1 MDQSKSSAIGRREG
15 YDFIISGAGCAGLS
29 LLMHMIESGKFVN
42 KKILLV
48 DKEEKNK
55 NDRTWCFWESRPGLF
70 NPIVFKQWNKMWY
83 HDTGYSKLME
93 IDPYAYKMIR
103 GIDFYNYCFASI
115 HMQKNIDLQFG
126 NVENMES
133 GNEKATLT
141 IDGKKIT
148 ADYIF
153 NSILFKKPELKNKEY
168 YLLQH
173 FKGWIIET
181 GKPAF
186 NPSEATMMDF
196 RLEQKGGVTF
206 IYIMPLTETKALVEY
221 TLFTENLLT
230 PGEYNDA
237 LKNYISHF
245 LKINDYKI
253 SDEEF
258 GIIPM
263 TNHRFSSANDRVIN
277 IGTAGGQTK
286 GSSGYTFKFIQKN
299 SADIVDQLIK
309 TRRPGLNK
317 SSSRFRFYD
326 SVLLNILYHKKLSGP
341 EIFTPIIK
349 KNKPQPMLRFLD
361 NESSFIED
369 LKIISSLPAL
379 PFLKA
384 AIRQL

>member
-1 MDQSKSSAIGRREG
+1 MAQSKFPFRGQE

-29 LLMHMIESGKFVN
+29 LLLHMIDSGKFAN

-48 DKEEKNK
+48 DREAKNK

-103 GIDFYNYCFASI
+103 GIDFYNYCFDI
-115 HMQKNIDLQFG
+115 IRMQKNIDLQFG
-126 NVENMES
+126 NVESIES
-133 GNEKATLT
+133 DNEKATLT

-173 FKGWIIET
+173 FKGWRIET
-181 GKPAF
+181 RQPAF
-186 NPSEATMMDF
+186 NPAEATMMDF

-206 IYIMPLTETKALVEY
+206 IYIMPFTETKALVEY
-221 TLFTENLLT
+221 TLFTENVLT
-230 PGEYNDA
+230 PGEYNEA
-237 LKNYISHF
+237 LKNYISNF

-253 SDEEF
+253 TDEEF

-263 TNHRFSSANDRVIN
+263 TNHRFSSADDRVIN

-286 GSSGYTFKFIQKN
+286 ASSGYTFKFIQKN

-309 TRRPGLNK
+309 TGHPWLNK
-317 SSSRFRFYD
+317 SSGRFRFYD

-361 NESSFIED
+361 NESSLTED
-369 LKIISSLPAL
+369 LKIISSLPTL